1 MERPV
6 SERARRPS
14 RLAALLALVLALVFV
29 VAGCSGQPAGA
40 TSGSGDSAA
49 ASAATAPTASLDP
62 ASSPSV
68 RAGVASPPPST
79 GAPSDPSAPP
89 SPSPTPAMPTVAITS
104 PPGNAAISGP
114 ATSNEIAWTA
124 TDEVATEVT
133 EEYTDGSSPNLDC
146 RGALWRTAR
155 TIEDA
160 TSPLTVTDALPG
172 HCYRFVVTVRSAT
185 GQSATGRSGTLW
197 IQPAWRGGLDLYRP
211 GVFATQRTFD
221 WCLPAAVEMVL
232 NIVDRRSVSSYAEQ
246 AAFYR
251 YGRAHLYTDYPVPG
265 MDPTSTI
272 ALLASQGQA
281 YGDYRGASLDA
292 MEREAVTQ
300 LRRTGKPV
308 ILYVEKG
315 IHAWVLSGFTAT
327 ADPAVTDAFTITSF
341 SVLGPL
347 WPTERYHL
355 GYYDLPPDTKL
366 SPGSFAAAVGG
377 PFHERTRRVPWE
389 GSFVITEPL

>member
-14 RLAALLALVLALVFV
+14 RLALALALVLVI
-29 VAGCSGQPAGA
+29 AGCSSQPGA
-40 TSGSGDSAA
+40 AVSGTGSPAA
-49 ASAATAPTASLDP
+49 ASTRPAARASLDP
-62 ASSPSV
+62 GSSPSA
-68 RAGVASPPPST
+68 RADVLASPSDVAS
-79 GAPSDPSAPP
+79 P
-89 SPSPTPAMPTVAITS
+89 SPSPSPVVPTVSITS
-104 PPGNAAISGP
+104 PPTGAAASGSS
-114 ATSNEIAWTA
+114 ASDAITWTA
-124 TDEVATEVT
+124 TDAVSTQVT
-133 EEYTDGSSPNLDC
+133 EEYSTGPSPNLDC
-146 RGALWRTAR
+146 RGAAWRTAR
-155 TIEDA
+155 TTEGA
-160 TSPLTVTDALPG
+160 TSPLTITNALPG
-172 HCYRFVVTVRSAT
+172 YCYRFTVTVRSAT
-185 GQSATGRSGTLW
+185 GQTATARSGTLW
-197 IQPAWRGGLDLYRP
+197 VYPAWQGGLDLYRP

-232 NIVDRRSVSSYAEQ
+232 NIVDGRSVSSYAEQ
-246 AAFYR
+246 AAFYE

-272 ALLASQGQA
+272 ALLASQGQD

-315 IHAWVLSGFTAT
+315 VHAWVLSGFTAT
-327 ADPAVTDAFTITSF
+327 ADPAVTDAYTITSF

-366 SPGSFAAAVGG
+366 SPSSFAAAVGG

-389 GSFVITEPL
+389 GWFVLTEPL